1 MDTWFVYQFFQED
14 VEGCIEKMQGRYKR
28 LYPNDIM
35 KIKELCNFYY
45 IGLMKMCV
53 EAILPGLLET
63 KVYKGLKKAEN
74 FRILFGEYMGK
85 AEVIYGLFY
94 SDTR

>member
-1 MDTWFVYQFFQED
+1 
-14 VEGCIEKMQGRYKR
+14 
-28 LYPNDIM
+28 
-35 KIKELCNFYY
+35 
-45 IGLMKMCV
+45 MKMCV

-63 KVYKGLKKAEN
+63 KAYTGLKKAEN

-85 AEVIYGLFY
+85 AEVIDGLFY